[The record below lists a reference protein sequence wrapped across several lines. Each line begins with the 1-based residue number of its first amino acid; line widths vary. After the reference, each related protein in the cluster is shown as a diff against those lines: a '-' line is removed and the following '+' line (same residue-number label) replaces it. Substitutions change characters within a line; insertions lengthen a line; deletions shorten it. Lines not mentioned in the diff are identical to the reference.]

1 MATGAA
7 AELIDIQHSDLCA
20 AGHLLWPCDGHLR
33 SVCDFPPLRGYDDGR
48 VHRGLKRGHRGRVWR
63 IRGSSPAG
71 ARNLQCRDRG
81 TQRRRGGHA

>member
-33 SVCDFPPLRGYDDGR
+33 SVCDFPPLRGHEGAQQAARASDGR
-48 VHRGLKRGHRGRVWR
+48 RREFGELQ
-63 IRGSSPAG
+63 GS
-71 ARNLQCRDRG
+71 N
-81 TQRRRGGHA
+81 RRPPIPSVER